1 MRAAAAAGVLAS
13 IIAGVA
19 PGLAAAQAEPT
30 CRPSEGGPT
39 EYQAALSP
47 FMGEA
52 APVPPFGSAPP
63 GATTGGATTAAR
75 EALGDQFTLL
85 WMSDALQ
92 GWVVGVAPGPLDLQQ
107 ARAAIV
113 DRLSARF
120 TPDDVAFLDS
130 RLHLDPQLYG
140 EPQLKAAQAAI
151 TADLSAAG
159 IDAGW
164 SVFFGLCELSDAIR
178 VTVELYQDSTPEIV
192 ERVRALLVPYGDI
205 VRLGVSSGGPFVVTQ
220 LPLTGM
226 PIPAVNPLPGQA
238 GPVTVRRYVSWARAS
253 RCVRGSQ
260 INIAVRRDQ
269 LAGAGLLTV
278 RANGRRRTIGGARL
292 RKPIS
297 VALTRRRTSVVV
309 SVKLRTGQRGER
321 TVTFTRCG

>member
-85 WMSDALQ
+85 SDGDTLP

-151 TADLSAAG
+151 TADLAGRDRAPAGRCSSA
-159 IDAGW
+159 
-164 SVFFGLCELSDAIR
+164 FELSDAIG
-178 VTVELYQDSTPEIV
+178 VTVKLSQDGAPEIG
-192 ERVRALLVPYGDI
+192 ERMRALVPYGDI

-226 PIPAVNPLPGQA
+226 PIPAMNPLPGQA
-238 GPVTVRRYVSWARAS
+238 GPVTVRKYVSWARAS

-269 LAGAGLLTV
+269 LAGVGLLTV

-292 RKPIS
+292 RKPIT

-321 TVTFTRCG
+321 TVAFTRCG